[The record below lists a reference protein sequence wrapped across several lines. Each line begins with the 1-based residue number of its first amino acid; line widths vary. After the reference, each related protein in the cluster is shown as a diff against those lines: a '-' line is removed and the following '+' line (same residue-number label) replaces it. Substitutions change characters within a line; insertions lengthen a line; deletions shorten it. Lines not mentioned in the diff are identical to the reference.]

1 MPTIPGFRPYEADRI
16 RLTRRKMVASEAKSN
31 GDALVHTGSADTLSL
46 AATNGVVVA
55 VYMDADR
62 SSALTDTPYKSV
74 MLTLPGILWE
84 AVVETGTAL
93 STMVDDEVDLA
104 SADGLNVD
112 ASTNDDFV
120 ILKVLSGSRVV
131 GIFNK
136 TVYNAGT

>member
-16 RLTRRKMVASEAKSN
+16 RLTRRKMVASEVKSI

-46 AATNGVVVA
+46 AATNGVIVA
-55 VYMDADR
+55 VYMDADLA
-62 SSALTDTPYKSV
+62 STATTPYKSV

-84 AVVETGTAL
+84 AQVETGTAL

-120 ILKVLSGSRVV
+120 IMKVLGSSRVV